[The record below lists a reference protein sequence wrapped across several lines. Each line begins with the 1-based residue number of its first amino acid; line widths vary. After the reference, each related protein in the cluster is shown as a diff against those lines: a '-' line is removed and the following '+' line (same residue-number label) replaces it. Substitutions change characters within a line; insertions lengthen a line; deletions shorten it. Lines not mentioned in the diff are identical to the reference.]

1 MTKTFISLSKKKN
14 NRSTFLSALMKGLGG
29 DTGDAIANAFVGSDP
44 ESFKDAMSKI
54 VEKLTES
61 MPNASK

>member
-1 MTKTFISLSKKKN
+1 VSTTIISLSKKKN

-29 DTGDAIANAFVGSDP
+29 DTGNSIADAFVSSDP
-44 ESFKDAMSKI
+44 ESFKKAMAQI
-54 VEKLTES
+54 VDKLTES